1 MKEKLSFLLSF
12 LFIGFLQG
20 QDITNIRDLYSLPS
34 NASVTVQGVINC
46 PDYGFNHGQFYV
58 QDSTGGVNVFYEFI
72 GGEQGAIVNYNEG
85 DTVKI
90 TGTAGEFASQVQILP
105 RLALGVELIGAG
117 DQLPDP
123 IIISGTDIDVDSRY
137 IGMRVEIAG
146 VTLIDAIQWPAGPIT
161 SGGGLSVEALVGEDS
176 LEIRIDRGQSF
187 FDGSSIPDEPFTIR
201 GILGRFNNTVQIL
214 PFLES
219 DIFQQTTTNTFE
231 ALKLNNTL
239 KIYPNPVQEQ
249 ITIEVL
255 PRAGTVNQVTL
266 YDIMGRTMAQ
276 WNSLNAKNTNLTLPV
291 PPGLNKGNYYI
302 SILTENGI
310 RTSKTVVLN

>member
-1 MKEKLSFLLSF
+1 MKAKLSFLLTF
-12 LFIGFLQG
+12 LFIGFLQA
-20 QDITNIRDLYSLPS
+20 QDITNIRDLYTLPS
-34 NASVTVQGVINC
+34 NSTVTIQGIINC
-46 PDYGFNHGQFYV
+46 PDYGFNNGQFFV
-58 QDSTGGVNVFYEFI
+58 QDSTGGVNVFYSFI
-72 GGEQGAIVNYNEG
+72 GGEQGAIVDYNEG
-85 DTVKI
+85 DTVRINGK
-90 TGTAGEFASQVQILP
+90 TGEFASLLQIEP
-105 RLALGVELIGAG
+105 TIGVGVELIGAG
-117 DQLPDP
+117 DQIPDP
-123 IIISGTDIDVDSRY
+123 IIISGDDISIDSRY

-146 VTLIDAIQWPAGPIT
+146 VTLIDAIQWPAGPIN
-161 SGGGLSVEALVGEDS
+161 SGGGLSVEALVGADS

-187 FDGSSIPDEPFTIR
+187 FDGSSIPDDPFTIR
-201 GILGRFNNTVQIL
+201 GILGRFNNSVQIL

-219 DIFQQTTTNTFE
+219 DIFQATTTNTFE

-239 KIYPNPVQEQ
+239 KIYPNPIQEQ

-276 WNSLNAKNTNLTLPV
+276 WNKLSATNTTLTLPV

-310 RTSKTVVLN
+310 RTSKTVILN

>member
-1 MKEKLSFLLSF
+1 M
-12 LFIGFLQG
+12 QG
-20 QDITNIRDLYSLPS
+20 QDITNIRDLYTLPS
-34 NASVTVQGVINC
+34 NSSVTIQGVINC

-58 QDSTGGVNVFYEFI
+58 QDSTGGVNVFYQNI
-72 GGEQGAIVNYNEG
+72 GGEQGAIVNYDEG
-85 DTVKI
+85 DTLKI
-90 TGTAGEFASQVQILP
+90 SGKIGTFASLLQIEP
-105 RLALGVELIGAG
+105 TLGIGIEIIGAG
-117 DQLPDP
+117 DQIPDP
-123 IIISGTDIDVDSRY
+123 ITISGDDISVDSRY
-137 IGMRVEIAG
+137 LGMRVEIAG

-161 SGGGLSVEALVGEDS
+161 SGSGLSVEALVGEDS

-187 FDGSSIPDEPFTIR
+187 FDGSSIPEEPFTIR
-201 GILGRFNNTVQIL
+201 GILGRFNNNVQIL

-239 KIYPNPVQEQ
+239 KIYPNPVQEE

-276 WNSLNAKNTNLTLPV
+276 WNSLNAKNTNLTLLV